1 MYKGIEHTAI
11 ATHDPEALGGW
22 YEKILDFPIVHRYS
36 GNVFVRAADGTM
48 LELIPA
54 AGEAPETDMK
64 TPGIRHLAVS
74 VDNFDAGVADLES
87 KGVEIFQH
95 VQAGSNRLAFFR
107 DPDGNILHLIH
118 REESF

>member
-11 ATHDPEALGGW
+11 ATPDPEALGGW
-22 YEKILDFPIVHRYS
+22 YEKTLDFPIVHRYS

-48 LELIPA
+48 LELIPSD
-54 AGEAPETDMK
+54 GEAPETGMK
-64 TPGIRHLAVS
+64 TPGIRHLAIS
-74 VDNFDAGVADLES
+74 VDDFDAGVADLEG
-87 KGVEIFQH
+87 KGVEIFSH

-118 REESF
+118 RGAGF